1 MNKTSKLVALSHI
14 ETLVAELSNEMMDN
28 EEWQDAMFKTIKGLV
43 HAKIVLE
50 ENLD

>member
-1 MNKTSKLVALSHI
+1 MNKTSKMVALSHI

-28 EEWQDAMFKTIKGLV
+28 KKWQDAIFKTMKGLV

-50 ENLD
+50 EDL